1 MCDKLIKVTSLILNI
16 TRIAIYIHTL
26 THTTI
31 ISHLLNYYN

>member
-16 TRIAIYIHTL
+16 TRISIYTL